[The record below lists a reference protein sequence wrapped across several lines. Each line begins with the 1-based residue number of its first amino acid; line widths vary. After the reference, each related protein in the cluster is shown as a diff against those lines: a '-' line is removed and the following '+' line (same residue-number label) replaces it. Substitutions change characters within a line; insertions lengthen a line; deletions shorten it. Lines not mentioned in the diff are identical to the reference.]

1 MTSEIRVNSLTNR
14 SGLSTVSITDT
25 GVVVAGVITATNFS
39 GSATGLI
46 ETPDITVNNIQS
58 GVVTA
63 TTFIGDGSGLTG
75 VTASGSGINIKDNG
89 SIVGVAA
96 TVDFSTNLN
105 VSPASA
111 GIVTVTVGDTDF
123 EIADKIVHT
132 GDTDTAIRFP
142 AADIITAETGGSER
156 LRITSAGNV
165 GIGTDNPTATLNIK
179 KDGLDQ
185 IGFRITSDTGSENRT
200 FSIKT
205 PSDDQQIK
213 PFVITTSNALA
224 FETSLGGTTKEV
236 LRMDHNG
243 EVGIGTN
250 NPQSHLEVYEGTGS
264 VYIKARAVTGDAV
277 LNLHSPSDR
286 QCEIWLRDDHGAG
299 GKILYDHTD
308 NYMAFFTQDTN
319 QNFFDEKLRIAYS
332 GNVGIGSQTPQAKLD
347 VSGNLSLG
355 ESGGSDNTYIDQK
368 QNGSLDIIN
377 SGRLSNDGRV
387 RINNVNNISGDTTYF
402 RDFEVYNGKGTLL
415 LKTDGSSGRI
425 GIGSDN
431 PEKKLDIAG
440 DVKIVETS
448 PRLEFH
454 DSNSSGLSNV
464 TGGFETFDKSG
475 NRATYVGAGMG
486 NGGNIIEFGTNN
498 TFRAIIDSDGN
509 VGIGTNDPE
518 RLLSLR
524 GSNAMIQLEGS
535 GGNGKQWS
543 IISSDDTTGSAAASG
558 PGNFVIYDDIA
569 GEDRLTLTG
578 VGGSMGLGTNTP
590 DYLLDVK
597 TSVNQI
603 ARFETTTTSD
613 LAIELK
619 NSQGSIFYGLGGGE
633 EFAVATTWNL
643 NDASDNLFVIKQD
656 GKVGINILS
665 PDATLHVADIGS
677 TIPCVL
683 LSGGTDSEGDL
694 AVPSNEDFNIGH
706 WSGSSFNERVRLES
720 GGVIHM
726 QNSSAPTQV
735 KFGTIDGSSFE
746 NREHQINVY
755 GHSSSDY
762 TLIRGC
768 NTADGTPVFDAYVS
782 GSRFIEIESNGDVH
796 NATGTFTQISD
807 AQFKENIVD
816 SPSQWE
822 DVKALKVRKFN
833 FTEASGYQ
841 THTQIGYVAQEVE
854 QVSPGLIKTRYL
866 YNEDGEEISGS
877 DYKTVKV
884 SLINVKAVKA
894 LQEAM
899 ARIEVLE
906 SRLNAAGIA
915 T

>member
-1 MTSEIRVNSLTNR
+1 MASEIRVNSLTNR

-111 GIVTVTVGDTDF
+111 GIVTVTVADTDF

-132 GDTDTAIRFP
+132 GNVNTAIRFP
-142 AADIITAETGGSER
+142 ASNTFTVDTNGSER
-156 LRITSAGNV
+156 LRVTANGAVGVNTTSVTFGLFQVTQDTNVDEGGIGILDSTKSRSMRLYCTDTLGIINSGDGGAGNLILNEGSGKIGIGTDDPNTELDVAGAISLRNGSELNGFRTNSDGKLEFFRNGSSNNQVTLVIDDADGDVGIGTTNPTQKLEVLGNTLLKGTSSTGTALQIKGAGTQGDDALISFTNGYTQTFKIGMSDDIGPARDFIISETSTGSSSDNENPKYIFNGNGDGIFQITDKAGGDVKVQLNSNGISYLNGGNV
-165 GIGTDNPTATLNIK
+165 GIA
-179 KDGLDQ
+179 
-185 IGFRITSDTGSENRT
+185 
-200 FSIKT
+200 
-205 PSDDQQIK
+205 
-213 PFVITTSNALA
+213 
-224 FETSLGGTTKEV
+224 
-236 LRMDHNG
+236 
-243 EVGIGTN
+243 TN
-250 NPQSHLEVYEGTGS
+250 N
-264 VYIKARAVTGDAV
+264 
-277 LNLHSPSDR
+277 
-286 QCEIWLRDDHGAG
+286 
-299 GKILYDHTD
+299 
-308 NYMAFFTQDTN
+308 
-319 QNFFDEKLRIAYS
+319 
-332 GNVGIGSQTPQAKLD
+332 
-347 VSGNLSLG
+347 
-355 ESGGSDNTYIDQK
+355 
-368 QNGSLDIIN
+368 
-377 SGRLSNDGRV
+377 
-387 RINNVNNISGDTTYF
+387 
-402 RDFEVYNGKGTLL
+402 
-415 LKTDGSSGRI
+415 
-425 GIGSDN
+425 
-431 PEKKLDIAG
+431 
-440 DVKIVETS
+440 
-448 PRLEFH
+448 
-454 DSNSSGLSNV
+454 
-464 TGGFETFDKSG
+464 
-475 NRATYVGAGMG
+475 
-486 NGGNIIEFGTNN
+486 
-498 TFRAIIDSDGN
+498 
-509 VGIGTNDPE
+509 PE

-524 GSNAMIQLEGS
+524 GSNAMIQLEGT

-543 IISSDDTTGSAAASG
+543 IVSSDDTTGAAAASG
-558 PGNFVIYDDIA
+558 PGNFVIYDDSS
-569 GEDRLTLTG
+569 GGLGDVLTLTG

-597 TSVNQI
+597 TSANQI
-603 ARFETTTTSD
+603 ARFETTSTAD

-619 NSQGSIFYGLGGGE
+619 NAQGSIFFGLGGGE
-633 EFAVATTWNL
+633 EFAVGTSWDL
-643 NDASDNLFVIKQD
+643 NSSDNLFVIKQD
-656 GKVGINILS
+656 GKVGINIVN

-706 WSGSSFNERVRLES
+706 WSGSSFNERVRLEA
-720 GGVIHM
+720 GGVMYM
-726 QNSSAPTQV
+726 QNSSAATQV
-735 KFGTIDGSSFE
+735 KFGTIDGSDFE

-755 GHSSSDY
+755 GHSTSDY
-762 TLIRGC
+762 TLLRGC

-782 GSRFIEIESNGDVH
+782 GSRRCEIEANGDIH
-796 NATGTFTQISD
+796 TATGTFGSISD
-807 AQFKENIVD
+807 ARFKENIVN

-822 DVKALKVRKFN
+822 DIKALKVRKFN

-841 THTQIGYVAQEVE
+841 THIQIGYVAQEVE
-854 QVSPGLIKTRYL
+854 QVSPGLVKTRYE
-866 YNEDGEEISGS
+866 YDEDGNEISGS
-877 DYKTVKV
+877 DYKTVKS